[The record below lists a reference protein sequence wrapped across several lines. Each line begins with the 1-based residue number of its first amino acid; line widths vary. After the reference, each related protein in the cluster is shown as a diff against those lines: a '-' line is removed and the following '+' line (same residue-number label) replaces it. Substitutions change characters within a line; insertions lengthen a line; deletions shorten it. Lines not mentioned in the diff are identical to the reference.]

1 VKVLD
6 LVERII
12 ALSGK
17 KGVRPDIRGKGA
29 GHGEID
35 RQWLDAT
42 KAKKVLGWQPTV
54 GLDEGLARTIE
65 WYREVLQ
72 SGE

>member
-1 VKVLD
+1 VLD

-42 KAKKVLGWQPTV
+42 KAKQVLAWTPQV
-54 GLDEGLARTIE
+54 GLDEGLASTIA
-65 WYREVLQ
+65 WYREALA
-72 SGE
+72 SG

>member
-1 VKVLD
+1 VRVLD

-12 ALSGK
+12 ALSGE

-42 KAKKVLGWQPTV
+42 KAKKVLGWGPKV
-54 GLDEGLARTIE
+54 GLEQGLARTIA
-65 WYREVLQ
+65 WYREALQ